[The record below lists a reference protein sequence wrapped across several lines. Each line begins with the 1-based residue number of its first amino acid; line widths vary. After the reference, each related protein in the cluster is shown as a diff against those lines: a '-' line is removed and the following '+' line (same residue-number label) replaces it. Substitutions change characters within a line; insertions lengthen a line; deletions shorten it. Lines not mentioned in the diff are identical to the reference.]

1 MKNRFFFLFYFFIVY
16 VCAASIWWGYLLY
29 SKNEEMYN
37 EKIELLQAKHANEQ
51 EGTDDI
57 RFIMEKKARQNEM
70 IIGEGIVYFVL
81 LVGFIWLVWRS
92 LQKEM
97 ELTQQQRNFILSI
110 THELK
115 SPLAAIKL
123 VVETLIRRNLQKEQ
137 ADKLCT
143 NALQDVERLGSLV
156 DNILMAARVESSSYE
171 LKKVQL
177 DIGDF
182 LDGMVE
188 NMKVRFPEAAIEFVE
203 QVEDMVILEADR
215 HALTSVIMN
224 LIENG
229 VKYAEKS
236 PAVTIFLRLQG
247 KYDLIIEVADNGV
260 GIKGSD
266 KERIFEKFYRVGNE
280 DTRRTKGTGL
290 GLYIVRELIRLHT
303 GTIQVLDNQPNGS
316 RFIIQLPLK

>member
-1 MKNRFFFLFYFFIVY
+1 MKNRFFFLFYFFIIY
-16 VCAASIWWGYLLY
+16 VFAASIWWGYLLY
-29 SKNEEMYN
+29 SKNEDLYN
-37 EKIELLQAKHANEQ
+37 EKIELIKAKHSTEV
-51 EGTDDI
+51 EGTDDY
-57 RFIMEKKARQNEM
+57 RFVMEKKARQNEM

-137 ADKLCT
+137 ADKLCG
-143 NALQDVERLGSLV
+143 NALQDVERLSSLV

-182 LDGMVE
+182 LDGMVLG
-188 NMKVRFPEAAIEFVE
+188 MQARFPEADIEFKE
-203 QVEDMVILEADR
+203 EVEDMIMIEADR

-229 VKYAEKS
+229 VKYSEGHPVVK
-236 PAVTIFLRLQG
+236 VLLRNQG
-247 KYDLIIEVADNGV
+247 KSDIIIEVADNGV
-260 GIKGSD
+260 GIKGAD
-266 KERIFEKFYRVGNE
+266 KDRIFDKFYRVGNE

-290 GLYIVRELIRLHT
+290 GLYIVRELIRLHN
-303 GTIQVLDNQPNGS
+303 GNIQVLDNEPQGS
-316 RFIIQLPLK
+316 RFLIQLPVK

>member
-1 MKNRFFFLFYFFIVY
+1 
-16 VCAASIWWGYLLY
+16 
-29 SKNEEMYN
+29 MYN
-37 EKIELLQAKHANEQ
+37 EKIELLKAKHSSEADGN
-51 EGTDDI
+51 DDI
-57 RFIMEKKARQNEM
+57 RFTMEKKARQNEM

-143 NALQDVERLGSLV
+143 NALQDVDRLGSLV

-182 LDGMVE
+182 LDGMVQG
-188 NMKVRFPEAAIEFVE
+188 MITRFPEADIEFVE
-203 QVEDMVILEADR
+203 EVDDIIMVEADR

-229 VKYAEKS
+229 VKYSESS
-236 PAVTIFLRLQG
+236 PVVRVSLRTHG
-247 KYDLIIEVADNGV
+247 KNDIMIEVADNGV
-260 GIKGSD
+260 GVKGAD
-266 KERIFEKFYRVGNE
+266 KNRIFEKFYRVGNE

-290 GLYIVRELIRLHT
+290 GLYIVRELIRLHN
-303 GTIQVLDNQPNGS
+303 GTIQVLDNQPQGS
-316 RFIIQLPLK
+316 RFAIQLPIK

>member
-1 MKNRFFFLFYFFIVY
+1 
-16 VCAASIWWGYLLY
+16 
-29 SKNEEMYN
+29 MYN
-37 EKIELLQAKHANEQ
+37 EKIELLKAKHSSEADGN
-51 EGTDDI
+51 DDI
-57 RFIMEKKARQNEM
+57 RFTMEKKARQNEM

-143 NALQDVERLGSLV
+143 NALQDVDRLGSLV

-182 LDGMVE
+182 LDGMVQG
-188 NMKVRFPEAAIEFVE
+188 MITRFPEADIEFVE
-203 QVEDMVILEADR
+203 EVDDIIMVEADR

-229 VKYAEKS
+229 VKYSESS
-236 PAVTIFLRLQG
+236 PVVRVSLQIG
-247 KYDLIIEVADNGV
+247 RA
-260 GIKGSD
+260 SCR
-266 KERIFEKFYRVGNE
+266 ERV
-280 DTRRTKGTGL
+280 
-290 GLYIVRELIRLHT
+290 
-303 GTIQVLDNQPNGS
+303 
-316 RFIIQLPLK
+316 